1 VGDASKA
8 VARILSEVQHT
19 EDAIQ
24 MERPP
29 QMQFL
34 LVRETFFLPILPCF
48 LCKCDS
54 QDGSDTYSADGLP
67 PSLS

>member
-34 LVRETFFLPILPCF
+34 LFWGGLKEVSHFL
-48 LCKCDS
+48 
-54 QDGSDTYSADGLP
+54 
-67 PSLS
+67 